1 MILLFFSR
9 FFGFAVFCLDKKT
22 FRGEQ
27 IFKRFMVSGD
37 LSDLTGGSSTTF
49 GLRDVFFAL
58 ANAVVGSETVA
69 SASSAVSMLA
79 MVNDIVSNN
88 GRTSSIRNTST
99 KNEGAVRG
107 ELEMDD
113 IDISW

>member
-1 MILLFFSR
+1 M
-9 FFGFAVFCLDKKT
+9 A
-22 FRGEQ
+22 
-27 IFKRFMVSGD
+27 SGD
-37 LSDLTGGSSTTF
+37 LSDLGGGGGTF
-49 GLRDVFFAL
+49 GLRDVLFAL
-58 ANAVVGSETVA
+58 ANAVVGSETMA

-88 GRTSSIRNTST
+88 GRTPSISSST
-99 KNEGAVRG
+99 AKKTMGSVRG